1 MKNSLSI
8 DGGGDGG
15 GSGDLPR
22 LSAVP
27 CLVSWTRVNDCLM
40 HLYAEVVRGGLGRGT
55 HRVKTGGLARD
66 DSGGVTRFE
75 IDKGGGMA
83 RVVGRSGEGWT
94 LVSRRQQRTSSP
106 AMIGSGGGGVSQHIA
121 NLVAAAQPLANSGF
135 AARPFMNSAS
145 VAQPLADSALAA
157 RPLVNSVAAKQPLA
171 NSDFFCGAT
180 SRKFGFSGATSRE
193 FGFGGATSREFG
205 FSGKTSC

>member
-1 MKNSLSI
+1 
-8 DGGGDGG
+8 
-15 GSGDLPR
+15 LPR

-27 CLVSWTRVNDCLM
+27 CLVRWTRVNDCLM

-55 HRVKTGGLARD
+55 HRVEAGGLARD

-94 LVSRRQQRTSSP
+94 LVSRRQRRKSTP
-106 AMIGSGGGGVSQHIA
+106 ATIGSGGVSQHIA

-135 AARPFMNSAS
+135 AARPFTDSAS
-145 VAQPLADSALAA
+145 VARPLTDSALAA
-157 RPLVNSVAAKQPLA
+157 RPLANSVAAERPLA

-180 SRKFGFSGATSRE
+180 SRKFGFSGARK

>member
-8 DGGGDGG
+8 DRGGDGG

-94 LVSRRQQRTSSP
+94 PVSRRQQRTSSP
-106 AMIGSGGGGVSQHIA
+106 ATIGSGGVSQHIA

-135 AARPFMNSAS
+135 AARPFTNSAS
-145 VAQPLADSALAA
+145 VARPLADSALAA
-157 RPLVNSVAAKQPLA
+157 RPLANLVAAERPLA
-171 NSDFFCGAT
+171 NSDYFCDAT

-193 FGFGGATSREFG
+193 FGFGGITSCEFG
-205 FSGKTSC
+205 FSGKTSR